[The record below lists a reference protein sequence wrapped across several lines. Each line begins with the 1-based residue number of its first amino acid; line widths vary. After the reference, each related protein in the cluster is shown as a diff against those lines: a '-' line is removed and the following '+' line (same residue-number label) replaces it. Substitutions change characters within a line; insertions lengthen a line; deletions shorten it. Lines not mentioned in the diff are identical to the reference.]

1 MINPSKPNR
10 LFGFGRASKAPA
22 SQDPADLGTAFGMEV
37 SLDQPPEEPAANDNT
52 PGAQGG
58 WIRRLA
64 RRREPK

>member
-10 LFGFGRASKAPA
+10 LFGFGRAGKVPV
-22 SQDPADLGTAFGMEV
+22 SQDPADLGTAFGMEL
-37 SLDQPPEEPAANDNT
+37 SLDQPPEEPAAAASS